1 MLDWMFKIMAV
12 KEQTKV
18 KVEIV
23 ISPVCDVLRALMAA
37 GDASCG
43 EDSPELGALRERL
56 QQQLRPRLL
65 ANIERYFNRDC
76 YPGMGLLSLIDEAYA
91 LEVPD
96 FIQAL
101 SRMPLNDL
109 AVTLLGFGRI
119 YRGNLPPPGN
129 IAELRADR
137 GKLIEH
143 IRANMS
149 VSDEKIETLADIIMD
164 PTRARDDLSELIEH
178 FWYVILQPEAE
189 KRARL
194 QQEVADKCRER
205 LSEIGP
211 LRFVTGLTKLHL
223 SEKGGLYEKYVLA
236 PNSFEGDHITAIE
249 NKEETGLILSFN
261 KDQPILKARREEPE
275 DNTLLDKTR
284 LANIFNSLGDKTRL
298 EIVRALVER
307 PHYGQELA
315 KMLGISNATV
325 FYHLS
330 QLEKTEAIHLERIE
344 HRVYY
349 VLDIQRLSYL
359 LNQAS
364 TFLLG

>member
-1 MLDWMFKIMAV
+1 MLKNMTV
-12 KEQTKV
+12 KEEKKV

-23 ISPVCDVLRALMAA
+23 ISPVSDVLRAIMAV
-37 GDASCG
+37 GDASTC
-43 EDSPELGALRERL
+43 EDSPELRALRERL
-56 QQQLRPRLL
+56 QKQLRPRLI
-65 ANIERYFNRDC
+65 ANIEKYFNSDC
-76 YPGMGLLSLIDEAYA
+76 YPGLGLLALIEEDYA
-91 LEVPD
+91 LEVPG

-101 SRMPLNDL
+101 SQMPLNDL

-119 YRGNLPPPGN
+119 FRDNQPLTVDLS
-129 IAELRADR
+129 ELQADR
-137 GKLIEH
+137 KKLIEH
-143 IRANMS
+143 IRTNMT
-149 VSDEKIETLADIIMD
+149 VAEDKIETLVDIIMN
-164 PTRARDDLSELIEH
+164 PAEARDDLSELIEH
-178 FWYVILQPEAE
+178 FWYVILQSEAE
-189 KRARL
+189 KMAQL
-194 QQEVADKCRER
+194 QQEVADQCRAK
-205 LSEIGP
+205 LKEIGP
-211 LRFVTGLTKLHL
+211 ARLVTGLTRLHL
-223 SEKGGLYEKYVLA
+223 SEKSDLYEKYVLV
-236 PNSFEGDHITAIE
+236 PTSFSGDSLSALENRAETA
-249 NKEETGLILSFN
+249 LILTFN
-261 KDQPILKARREEPE
+261 RDQAILKARPGEADFPPAL
-275 DNTLLDKTR
+275 DTLR
-284 LANIFNSLGDKTRL
+284 LANIFNTLGDKTRL